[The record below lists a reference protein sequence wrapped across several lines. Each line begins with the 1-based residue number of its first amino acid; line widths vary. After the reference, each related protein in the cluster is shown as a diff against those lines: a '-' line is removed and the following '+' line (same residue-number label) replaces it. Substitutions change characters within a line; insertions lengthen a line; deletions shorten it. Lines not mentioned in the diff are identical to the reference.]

1 MILFR
6 SRHVILLKGTFGI
19 DNCDVLRPTPVLKN
33 GMSAKFGTSGS
44 SADEICVSVRFF

>member
-19 DNCDVLRPTPVLKN
+19 DDCDVLRSTPVLKN

-44 SADEICVSVRFF
+44 SADETWVSVRFS